1 MSALYREISGAGP
14 VLVLWHGWGSN
25 LRIFDE
31 LRERLAVDFEV
42 HAIDLPGCGRSV
54 AAAALDAG
62 TQWQL
67 LCATLPADSSLLGW
81 SLGGQWALRA
91 AREMPGQ
98 LRALV
103 LAHTT
108 PRFINCGDWT
118 HGVTPEVA
126 AGFGAQL
133 QRDLAGCL
141 RDFLALQLRGER
153 GAAPAPQQLRD
164 RLMLHGRPDAS
175 VLAMGLQQLAEH
187 DLRAGCAQVTTP
199 ALVVAGQHDR
209 ITPPAAARAL
219 AAALPAARY
228 LEIAR
233 AAHLSFLSHPDSFVA
248 AIRPFL
254 LAQSRQAA

>member
-1 MSALYREISGAGP
+1 MSTLYREISGVGP

-25 LRIFDE
+25 LSIFDE
-31 LRERLAVDFEV
+31 LRQRLASDFV
-42 HAIDLPGCGRSV
+42 VPAIDLPGCGRSA
-54 AAAALDAG
+54 AAAALDAD

-67 LCATLPADSSLLGW
+67 LCATLPTGASLLGW

-91 AREMPGQ
+91 AREMPGR

-103 LAHTT
+103 LVHTT
-108 PRFINCGDWT
+108 PRFVSGGDWT
-118 HGVTPEVA
+118 HGVTPAVM

-133 QRDLAGCL
+133 QQDLAGCL
-141 RDFLALQLRGER
+141 GDFLTLQLRGER

-164 RLMLHGRPDAS
+164 RLMLHGHTDES
-175 VLAMGLQQLAEH
+175 VLARGLKQLSEH
-187 DLRAGCAQVTTP
+187 DLRAGCAHVTTP

-219 AAALPAARY
+219 AAALPAAQY

-233 AAHLSFLSHPDSFVA
+233 AAHLSFLSHPDAFVA
-248 AIRPFL
+248 ALRAFL
-254 LAQSRQAA
+254 FAHSRQAA